1 MGKQIESFHAQEEKI
16 KTKYFLKR
24 GLEIENAPSS
34 STAMQCIIRSWS
46 IWFTLSCYLL
56 KMKNEIYTDIQVLH
70 VSREQLWNT
79 AVEWVLPDIAICMF
93 MLTLC

>member
-34 STAMQCIIRSWS
+34 STAMQC
-46 IWFTLSCYLL
+46 
-56 KMKNEIYTDIQVLH
+56 
-70 VSREQLWNT
+70 
-79 AVEWVLPDIAICMF
+79 
-93 MLTLC
+93 